1 MTTIEV
7 DFTWNPRQAFIESVA
22 TKVYYVVPA
31 FVGGLMTGL
40 LIWAVYIFLFKTG
53 NCCFKARRPTQPD
66 PNDPADDPP
75 LTSIRRSSLRL

>member
-53 NCCFKARRPTQPD
+53 NCCFKARRNQPTPD
-66 PNDPADDPP
+66 IDPDNDPP